1 MSLNA
6 LHPSH
11 DLALVTAV
19 SRLDVFERRLMA
31 SPCVQRGG
39 LPVMAYFNC
48 TSAAH
53 AFNAAM
59 DSQPASRW
67 LVWLHQDVFLPLGW
81 ETQFAQAIEEAE
93 RKFHQVS
100 VVGVYGVRG
109 EGAQAVRAGHVLD
122 RGVELTEPAA
132 LPCEVDSLDE
142 LLFAV
147 RVDSGLRLD
156 PDLGFDFYA
165 TDLVL
170 SAQAKGLTS
179 VVVDAFCEH
188 WSDTPAS
195 GAVPA
200 ATLSRIAASACV
212 FESKWQ
218 SRLPLTTP
226 CFDIRKTGDVAQFM
240 NAHFVATP

>member
-1 MSLNA
+1 MTLSSLQRTN
-6 LHPSH
+6 
-11 DLALVTAV
+11 DLMLVTAV

-39 LPVMAYFNC
+39 MPVLAYFNC
-48 TSAAH
+48 TSAAQ

-59 DSQPASRW
+59 DSKPASRW

-81 ETQFAQAIEEAE
+81 DTQFAQAIEEAQS
-93 RKFHQVS
+93 RFDQLS

-109 EGAQAVRAGHVLD
+109 AGVNAVRAGHVLD
-122 RGVELTEPAA
+122 RGVQLKEPAA
-132 LPCEVDSLDE
+132 LPYEVDSLDE

-147 RVDSGLRLD
+147 RADSGLRLD
-156 PDLGFDFYA
+156 PALGFDFYA

-170 SAQAKGLTS
+170 SAQSKGQTC

-188 WSDTPAS
+188 WSDTPAN

-200 ATLSRIAASACV
+200 STLSRIAASANV
-212 FESKWQ
+212 FESKWVG
-218 SRLPLTTP
+218 RLPLTTP
-226 CFDIRKTGDVAQFM
+226 CFDIQQAGDVARFM
-240 NAHFVATP
+240 SAHSIATP

>member
-1 MSLNA
+1 MSQNA
-6 LHPSH
+6 LQST
-11 DLALVTAV
+11 DEFTLVTAV

-39 LPVMAYFNC
+39 LPVLAYFNC
-48 TSAAH
+48 TSAAQ

-59 DSQPASRW
+59 DSKPASRW
-67 LVWLHQDVFLPLGW
+67 LVWLHQDVFLPPGW
-81 ETQFAQAIEEAE
+81 DSRFALAIAEAQT
-93 RKFHQVS
+93 RFDHLS

-109 EGAQAVRAGHVLD
+109 AGEDAVRAGHVLD
-122 RGVELTEPAA
+122 RGIHLKEPAA

-147 RVDSGLRLD
+147 RVGSDLRLD
-156 PDLGFDFYA
+156 PALGFDFYA

-170 SAQAKGLTS
+170 SAQSIGQTCA
-179 VVVDAFCEH
+179 VVDAFCEH

-200 ATLSRIAASACV
+200 STLSRIAASACV

-226 CFDIRKTGDVAQFM
+226 CFDIRQSGDVARFM
-240 NAHFVATP
+240 SVHSVVAP

>member
-6 LHPSH
+6 LQRSH
-11 DLALVTAV
+11 DLMLVTAV
-19 SRLDVFERRLMA
+19 SRLDVFERCLMA
-31 SPCVQRGG
+31 SPCVQRNG
-39 LPVMAYFNC
+39 LPVIAYFNC
-48 TSAAH
+48 SSAAQ

-59 DSQPASRW
+59 ESQPASRW

-81 ETQFAQAIEEAE
+81 DTQFAQAIEEAQN
-93 RKFHQVS
+93 RFDHLS

-109 EGAQAVRAGHVLD
+109 AGQDALRAGHVLD
-122 RGVELTEPAA
+122 RGVQLKEPTA

-156 PDLGFDFYA
+156 PALGFDFYA

-170 SAQAKGLTS
+170 SAQSKGQTC

-200 ATLSRIAASACV
+200 STLSRISASACV

-226 CFDIRKTGDVAQFM
+226 CFDIRQIGDVARFM
-240 NAHFVATP
+240 SAHSVATP

>member
-1 MSLNA
+1 MTLSSLQRTNH
-6 LHPSH
+6 LM
-11 DLALVTAV
+11 LVTAV

-39 LPVMAYFNC
+39 LPVLAYFNC
-48 TSAAH
+48 TSAAQ

-59 DSQPASRW
+59 DSKPASRW

-81 ETQFAQAIEEAE
+81 DTQFAQAIEEAQS
-93 RKFHQVS
+93 RFDQLS

-109 EGAQAVRAGHVLD
+109 AGGNAVRAGHLLD
-122 RGVELTEPAA
+122 RGVQLKEPAA
-132 LPCEVDSLDE
+132 LPYEVDSLDE

-147 RVDSGLRLD
+147 RADSGLRLD
-156 PDLGFDFYA
+156 PALGFDFYA

-170 SAQAKGLTS
+170 SAQSKGQTC

-195 GAVPA
+195 GAVQA
-200 ATLSRIAASACV
+200 STLSRIAASANV
-212 FESKWQ
+212 FESKWV

-226 CFDIRKTGDVAQFM
+226 CFDIQQAGDVARFIS
-240 NAHFVATP
+240 AHSVATP